1 MKILIAYRFTGED
14 PVELGET
21 LGKIAGVL
29 REAGHTVYCSI
40 EDEVRFSSEK
50 RTNGDIMRHAFEQLS
65 SSDIV
70 LAFVRSDEKS
80 EGMLLEVGYAMGK
93 GKRIALALKR
103 GTKTTSIQDM
113 ADPVIEFDSVDDL
126 CEKLKTQ
133 NF

>member
-1 MKILIAYRFTGED
+1 MNILIAYRFTGED

-21 LGKIAGVL
+21 LGKIAGTL
-29 REAGHTVYCSI
+29 RSAGHYVYCSI
-40 EDEVRFSSEK
+40 EDETWFRAEK
-50 RTNGDIMRHAFEQLS
+50 RTNGDIMRHAFEQLNN
-65 SSDIV
+65 SDIV

-103 GTKTTSIQDM
+103 GVKTTSIQDM